1 MSLHLAPQQ
10 GLRAACKSLDVHPG
24 AAAVFKQG
32 SDVRF
37 VLTRYAMEMGFGG
50 DLIGHRETRKEG
62 FCRGL

>member
-1 MSLHLAPQQ
+1 M
-10 GLRAACKSLDVHPG
+10 CKSLDVHPG

-50 DLIGHRETRKEG
+50 DLTGHRETRKEG
-62 FCRGL
+62 FCRGP